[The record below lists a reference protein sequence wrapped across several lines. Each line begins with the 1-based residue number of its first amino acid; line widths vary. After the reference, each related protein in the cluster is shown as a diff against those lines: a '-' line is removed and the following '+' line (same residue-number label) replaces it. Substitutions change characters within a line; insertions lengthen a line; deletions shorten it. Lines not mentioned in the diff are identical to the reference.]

1 MIPER
6 MRSLIVTGMIYDLGM
21 EYFVGMP
28 HYPTHP
34 PFLFSL
40 GRLHGEM
47 PYEGGVSSSN
57 CVFTTG
63 GHTGT
68 HIDAHGHISVN
79 GEVYGVGDISP
90 HQSPKG
96 LSKGGIDQMAPV
108 VSRGVLLDIAGLE
121 GVAVLDSDYNV
132 SAAALERAAKQQGVA
147 VERGDAL
154 LFRTGWIQYFYDA
167 GKYISHHEG
176 CPGITTDGAEWLAD
190 RGVAYVGSDTVALEK
205 TPTTS
210 LPVHGILLCRHGIHI
225 MEVLNLED
233 LARDSVYEF
242 LFMASPLKI
251 RGGTGSPIRPIAV
264 G

>member
-6 MRSLIVTGMIYDLGM
+6 MRSLIVTGRVYDLGM

-28 HYPTHP
+28 HFPTHP

-40 GRLHGEM
+40 GRLHGDM
-47 PYEGGVSSSN
+47 PYEGGVATSN

-68 HIDAHGHISVN
+68 HIDAHGHVSLN
-79 GEVYGVGDISP
+79 GKVFGVGDITP
-90 HQSPKG
+90 HQSAKG

-121 GVAVLDSDYNV
+121 GAQVLDAEYKV
-132 SAAALERAAKQQGVA
+132 GVEALERAVQRQGVA
-147 VERGDAL
+147 VERGDTL
-154 LFRTGWIQYFYDA
+154 LFRTGWIQYFHDA
-167 GKYISHHEG
+167 SKYVSHHEG
-176 CPGITTDGAEWLAD
+176 CPGLSEDGAEWLAD
-190 RGVAYVGSDTVALEK
+190 RDVAFVGSDTSALEK
-205 TPTTS
+205 TPTRTLS
-210 LPVHGILLCRHGIHI
+210 VHGILLCRHGIHI
-225 MEVLNLED
+225 MEMLNLED
-233 LARDSVYEF
+233 LAIDSVYEF
-242 LFMASPLKI
+242 LFVACPLKI

>member
-6 MRSLIVTGMIYDLGM
+6 MRSLIVTGRVYDLGM

-28 HYPTHP
+28 HFPTHP

-40 GRLHGEM
+40 GRLHGDM
-47 PYEGGVSSSN
+47 PYEGGVATSN

-68 HIDAHGHISVN
+68 HIDAHGHVSLN
-79 GEVYGVGDISP
+79 GEVFGVGDITP
-90 HQSPKG
+90 HQSAKG

-121 GVAVLDSDYNV
+121 GAQVLDAEYKV
-132 SAAALERAAKQQGVA
+132 GVKALERAVQRQRVA
-147 VERGDAL
+147 VERGDTL
-154 LFRTGWIQYFYDA
+154 LFRTGWIQYFHDA
-167 GKYISHHEG
+167 SKYVSHHEG
-176 CPGITTDGAEWLAD
+176 CPGLSEDGAEWLAD
-190 RGVAYVGSDTVALEK
+190 RGVAFVGSDTSALEK
-205 TPTTS
+205 TPTRTLS
-210 LPVHGILLCRHGIHI
+210 VHGILLCRHGIHI
-225 MEVLNLED
+225 MEMLNLED
-233 LARDSVYEF
+233 LAIDSVYEF
-242 LFMASPLKI
+242 LFVACPLKI